1 MIFNLDTS
9 MLAGTSVAQ
18 RQAWLVQAQAAYADL
33 MMGGKPVSVSYEGKS
48 VAFAA
53 SDASRLSNWID
64 LLLMSLG
71 RGQRRRAMKPFFR

>member
-1 MIFNLDTS
+1 MIFDLNTS
-9 MLAGTSVAQ
+9 MLAGTTVEQ
-18 RQAWLVQAQAAYADL
+18 RTAWLIQAQAAYADL

-71 RGQRRRAMKPFFR
+71 RGQRRRAMRPIFR